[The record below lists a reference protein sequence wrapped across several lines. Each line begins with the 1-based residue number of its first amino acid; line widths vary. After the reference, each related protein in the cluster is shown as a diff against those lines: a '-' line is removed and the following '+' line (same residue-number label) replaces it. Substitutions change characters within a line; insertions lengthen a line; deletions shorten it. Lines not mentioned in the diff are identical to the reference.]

1 MASIT
6 PTSIAIPSRQRAWQT
21 FLCDYEVA
29 LEADP
34 DDPSGAAA
42 YAILCQ
48 LPEAL
53 AVTVDGY
60 ELADAPAYDRM
71 RAMEAGFQDTLSRDV
86 SSRRYVSNFARLYD
100 TQVCMAPHRSDYNE
114 LAASAAADFWRRL
127 PPRFAGGA
135 SIAIRYHIQIGDLG
149 GIVSYQGHGMTRLG
163 DHYEE
168 LCPDRA
174 HVRSLEDIMAL
185 TLKHM
190 IDRSQLH
197 EVYDSIAE
205 EAGDIDLSLSLRH
218 SGDADLRRLAFEA

>member
-1 MASIT
+1 MAST
-6 PTSIAIPSRQRAWQT
+6 PPPSISIPSRHRAWQT
-21 FLCDYEVA
+21 FLCDYDVA
-29 LEADP
+29 LGADP
-34 DDPSGAAA
+34 GDPSGAAA

-53 AVTVDGY
+53 AVIFDGY
-60 ELADAPAYDRM
+60 ELADAPAYDHT

-86 SSRRYVSNFARLYD
+86 SSRRYVSNFVRLYD

-127 PPRFAGGA
+127 PPRFAGVA
-135 SIAIRYHIQIGDLG
+135 SIAIRYHIQLGDMG
-149 GIVSYQGHGMTRLG
+149 GIVSYQRHRLTRLG
-163 DHYEE
+163 DHNEE

-205 EAGDIDLSLSLRH
+205 EAGDIDLSLYVTPVMLTF
-218 SGDADLRRLAFEA
+218 DAGL